1 MVLWSQRITYWQEL
15 VRSVAVLSEEKEK
28 ITVQIK
34 YGNVEQTFS
43 GNINAVWVG
52 VNRFFS
58 EAIPTFDAV
67 RKVSL
72 TVDLAELIEDFRGVI
87 AIAPEGPELLMPKEK
102 LTDSETLKFF
112 LMTAYIGYRLG
123 KLSQE
128 TMTKEELQTKLG
140 KTSKTT
146 SARLSELVKEGNVI
160 KTEEGNYKIT
170 TRAIKELQQEIL
182 PKIRDARVAKSA

>member
-1 MVLWSQRITYWQEL
+1 M
-15 VRSVAVLSEEKEK
+15 SEEKEK
-28 ITVQIK
+28 ITVHIK

-43 GNINAVWVG
+43 GDINDVWVG

-58 EAIPTFDAV
+58 ETIPTFDVA
-67 RKVSL
+67 RKVTL

-102 LTDSETLKFF
+102 LTDSETLQFC
-112 LMTAYIGYRLG
+112 LLAAYIGYRLG
-123 KLSQE
+123 KLSRE

-140 KTSKTT
+140 KTPKTT

-170 TRAIKELQQEIL
+170 TKAIKELQQEIL
-182 PKIRDARVAKSA
+182 PKIRD